1 MARRISITKLQR
13 RTAAAVELIALCQTM
28 TADGRLADD
37 EIVAFKQ
44 WLTDNEHIDLPAKDF
59 LALTVT
65 KILSDA
71 TVTDEERDD
80 LYAAIETALPLD
92 IRADVRGR
100 RRTRQDADREQ
111 RRIERDAARVAA
123 REARLRD
130 TPLETWDFMVA
141 GSLYEGRPAVIERYA
156 RIGDPVYLA
165 RDPANRFSANAIEIR
180 LPNGMQIGFVPETD
194 ARDMA
199 RELDSGC
206 PHRAYLKKI
215 LAGRRA
221 PIPVVVASLYHP
233 EAAQLPGCVLQ
244 HQVPAKASPAATA
257 HDRSAAASHWLLYV
271 AVAAAIVILVLAIWA
286 LR

>member
-13 RTAAAVELIALCQTM
+13 RTAAAVELIALCQTI

-44 WLTDNEHIDLPAKDF
+44 WLTDNEHVDLPAKDF

-65 KILSDA
+65 KILSDG

-92 IRADVRGR
+92 VRADVRAR
-100 RRTRQDADREQ
+100 RRAGEDADREQ
-111 RRIERDAARVAA
+111 RRIERNAAHAAA
-123 REARLRD
+123 REARMRD
-130 TPLETWDFMVA
+130 TPETWDFMVA

-156 RIGDPVYLA
+156 RVGDPVYLA
-165 RDPANRFSANAIEIR
+165 RDPANRFSANANEIG

-199 RELDSGC
+199 PGRPGAAERRWRS
-206 PHRAYLKKI
+206 RYMAR
-215 LAGRRA
+215 RRA
-221 PIPVVVASLYHP
+221 AR
-233 EAAQLPGCVLQ
+233 ERRCPGC
-244 HQVPAKASPAATA
+244 
-257 HDRSAAASHWLLYV
+257 
-271 AVAAAIVILVLAIWA
+271 
-286 LR
+286 